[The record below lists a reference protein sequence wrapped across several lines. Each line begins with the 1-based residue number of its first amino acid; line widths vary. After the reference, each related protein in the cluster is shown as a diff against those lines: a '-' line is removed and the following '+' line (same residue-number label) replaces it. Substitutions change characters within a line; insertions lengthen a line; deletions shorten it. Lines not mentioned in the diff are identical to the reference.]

1 MGIKSEEGSWMSPV
15 EFAAAS
21 GTHSAYVYQLIR
33 DGRLKAQRVE
43 GRWRIAQADAEQYKV
58 THPLL
63 GQISGR
69 RYGLADVSGSPGSRF

>member
-1 MGIKSEEGSWMSPV
+1 MRVARERDWMTPT
-15 EFAAAS
+15 EFAAAN

-33 DGRLKAQRVE
+33 DGRLKARRVD
-43 GRWRIAQADAEQYKV
+43 GRWRIAQADAKQYKA

-69 RYGLADVSGSPGSRF
+69 RYHDPVKEAAEVQP